1 MSLSE
6 HDTVLEKR
14 RVREVTGVFHSRA
27 ALDATANELLLS
39 GFDRADIDVIGSL
52 DEVKK
57 RLGAVY
63 VAPEELPDVVR
74 TPRRP
79 FITGDDISVTAAVV
93 AGVFGSVV
101 ALGTAAGVLARDG
114 SDTQAAVVAGIVG
127 LLAGFIALL
136 TTARVFRPEETK
148 GLDALMSKHGL
159 VLWVRPRSPEQ
170 EAMAQEFLLKHGA
183 RAVRVHEIEIEKR
196 PEGLPLGSL
205 RPDPWLGSERL
216 GQP

>member
-1 MSLSE
+1 
-6 HDTVLEKR
+6 
-14 RVREVTGVFHSRA
+14 
-27 ALDATANELLLS
+27 
-39 GFDRADIDVIGSL
+39 
-52 DEVKK
+52 
-57 RLGAVY
+57 
-63 VAPEELPDVVR
+63 
-74 TPRRP
+74 
-79 FITGDDISVTAAVV
+79 VV
-93 AGVFGSVV
+93 AGVIGSVV

-114 SDTQAAVVAGIVG
+114 GDTQAAVVAGIVG

-136 TTARVFRPEETK
+136 TTARVFRTEQAK
-148 GLDALMSKHGL
+148 GLAALMSRHGL

-196 PEGLPLGSL
+196 PEDLPLGSL

>member
-1 MSLSE
+1 MNRSE
-6 HDTVLEKR
+6 HDTVLER
-14 RVREVTGVFHSRA
+14 ARVREVTGVFHSRA
-27 ALDATANELLLS
+27 ALDAVANELLLS
-39 GFDRADIDVIGSL
+39 GFDRADIDVIAGL

-63 VAPEELPDVVR
+63 VAPEELPDVARV
-74 TPRRP
+74 PRRP
-79 FITGDDISVTAAVV
+79 FIAGDDISVTAAVV
-93 AGVFGSVV
+93 AGVVGSVV
-101 ALGTAAGVLARDG
+101 ALGTAAAVLARDG

-136 TTARVFRPEETK
+136 TTGRLFRREEAK

-183 RAVRVHEIEIEKR
+183 KAVRVHEIEIEKR
-196 PEGLPLGSL
+196 PEDLPLSSL
-205 RPDPWLGSERL
+205 RPDPWLGNERL